1 MKLYPHISRYRCL
14 FQFSCENT
22 TKLVFQPLLH
32 SASGSLAP
40 DTFEVAGEFP
50 HYSAIPALLTNY
62 SEQAKAPEFS
72 ILIVCFIFTDFTD
85 IFSPSPKLTST
96 ESRRGGLDKMTIIV
110 AIAGSILGA
119 LVVILTALVCV
130 RRFHR
135 TRRFRHSAFRN
146 RRCSD
151 DDRLAIIAAYTG
163 DVHFILPSYDEAIS
177 QVQNRAPPSFESV
190 VPEGRNRNNQA
201 SDEPENCAGLSAS
214 IESDPASDTRIES
227 SRSTSEQFINIAPN
241 PLAESR
247 SPPTSSP
254 LVNLSSSSSE
264 EDIAPRETRPLLDGP

>member
-1 MKLYPHISRYRCL
+1 MKVPPHISRYRCL
-14 FQFSCENT
+14 FQSSCKNT

-32 SASGSLAP
+32 SASGNLSP
-40 DTFEVAGEFP
+40 DAFEAAGEFP
-50 HYSAIPALLTNY
+50 HYSAIPALFTNY

-72 ILIVCFIFTDFTD
+72 ILMVCFILTET
-85 IFSPSPKLTST
+85 FSPSPKLTSA
-96 ESRRGGLDKMTIIV
+96 ESRRGELDKMTIIV
-110 AIAGSILGA
+110 AAAGSTLGA
-119 LVVILTALVCV
+119 LVVFLTASVCV

-177 QVQNRAPPSFESV
+177 QVQNRPPPSFESV
-190 VPEGRNRNNQA
+190 IPEGRNRNNQT

-214 IESDPASDTRIES
+214 VESDPASDTRVES
-227 SRSTSEQFINIAPN
+227 LRSTSDQFINIAPI
-241 PLAESR
+241 PVAESR
-247 SPPTSSP
+247 SPPTSGP
-254 LVNLSSSSSE
+254 LINLPSSSSE